1 MTEGSGFTTRVATAA
16 DAEVIGEHRHRMFVD
31 SGQTDD
37 ERMWAVIAKFVPW
50 VRRRLEDGSYIGWLV
65 EKDGRVVAGAG
76 LWLMDFPPHWM
87 HEDSVRA
94 YLLNFYVDPAVR
106 GHGLAGELLKLAVDE
121 SDRRG
126 IEVVTLYASK
136 FGRPIY
142 ERFGF
147 EATNEMMLRRHPVK

>member
-1 MTEGSGFTTRVATAA
+1 MTADFGITTRLATAA
-16 DAEVIGEHRHRMFVD
+16 DAEVIGEHRQRMFVD
-31 SGQTDD
+31 SGQTDN
-37 ERMWAVIAKFVPW
+37 ERMETVIAEFVPW

-65 EKDGRVVAGAG
+65 ERDGRVVGGAG

-87 HEDSVRA
+87 DEGSVRA
-94 YLLNFYVDPAVR
+94 YLLNFYIDPEVR
-106 GHGLAGELLKLAVDE
+106 GHGLAGMLLKLAVDE

-126 IEVVTLYASK
+126 IEVVTLHASK

-147 EATNEMMLRRHPVK
+147 ESTNEMMLRRGV